1 VLDHHAG
8 QAFVGGFEQGA
19 DLGDVEASAHG
30 GVHPEVAAGHTA
42 AEGQALEVEETGGA
56 FEIGQG

>member
-19 DLGDVEASAHG
+19 DLGDVEAGAHG
-30 GVHPEVAAGHTA
+30 GVHPEVAACHLA
-42 AEGQALEVEETGGA
+42 AEGQALEVEEAGGA
-56 FEIGQG
+56 FEVGQG